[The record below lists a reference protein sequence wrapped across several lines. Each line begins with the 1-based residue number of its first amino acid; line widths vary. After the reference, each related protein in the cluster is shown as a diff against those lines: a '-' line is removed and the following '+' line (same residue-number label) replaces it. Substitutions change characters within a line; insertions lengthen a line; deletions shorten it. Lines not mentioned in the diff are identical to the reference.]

1 MPEKRAVP
9 VTCHECGKDFDST
22 PSRVKAGRDKYCSRS
37 CYYALNKVRYEGD
50 TAYLLLTTKTR
61 ESVAET
67 AIDAADVELAQSL
80 GVRWTAAWVES
91 TKSYRVSGDPKS
103 GRVYLHRLLLDAPP
117 DMHVDHRNGDTLY
130 NRRSNLRLCTQAENN
145 QNLRGVRNGPIRKSQ
160 SGVRSVYW
168 DKRRNKWTVQ
178 LTVNYRR
185 VYVGAFDGLA
195 DAEQA
200 AIAARRKYFTHSE
213 T

>member
-1 MPEKRAVP
+1 MSPVP

-61 ESVAET
+61 EPVAET

-80 GVRWTAAWVES
+80 GVRWTAQWVES
-91 TKSYRVSGDPKS
+91 TKSYRVGADPKS
-103 GRVYLHRLLLDAPP
+103 GRVYLHRLLLGAPP
-117 DMHVDHRNGDTLY
+117 EMHVDHLNGDTLH

-145 QNLRGVRNGPIRKSQ
+145 QNLHGVRNGAIRKSQ
-160 SGVRSVYW
+160 SGVRGVW
-168 DKRRNKWTVQ
+168 RDNRRGTWCVQ
-178 LTVNYRR
+178 ITVNYRSIWI
-185 VYVGAFDGLA
+185 GSFDNLA

-200 AIAARRKYFTHSE
+200 SIAARHKYFTHSE
-213 T
+213 M